1 MSWVSDATAAYVNP
15 AGLGL
20 LGQPEAQ
27 VGFMVGVESFRALPP
42 VYWDTNRDGIT
53 DGRDTPLQVSSNV
66 DDIIGF
72 TAATGRNIGK
82 KFGIGLSVYV
92 PATRII
98 RFMTYEPSL
107 PTYFMHYNRPQRFVL
122 AMGVGGLVAKGVRL
136 GASFELVPG
145 SESVLAAT
153 LSGGLQNADS
163 EGDVLDPFVVD
174 VHQVSVNLKNGGS
187 PMVGLQL
194 DFGQWSDALTGLNV
208 GVTWRAPVG
217 FPLTIVGDVQANGSI
232 DLEDLSPYV
241 AAAILQG
248 QLQMTDHYVPMTLT
262 SGISYTTPTGHGTYL
277 DIIWKDWRPMTEAVA
292 RFSDGTL
299 LLPLADLSSGVVDN
313 NDMDVVLKATVT
325 VRGGAEFALPRATLN
340 NGFQY
345 AQTRIRVGGGYDP
358 TPLGSQGSDSALL
371 DTDRVMASLGLSVE
385 TADPLQ
391 LLGGPI
397 QFDLFGQFHGYLPRF
412 LPHET
417 EACQRQVSL

>member
-1 MSWVSDATAAYVNP
+1 
-15 AGLGL
+15 
-20 LGQPEAQ
+20 
-27 VGFMVGVESFRALPP
+27 MVGCVDRAEC
-42 VYWDTNRDGIT
+42 RQRG
-53 DGRDTPLQVSSNV
+53 GH
-66 DDIIGF
+66 
-72 TAATGRNIGK
+72 
-82 KFGIGLSVYV
+82 
-92 PATRII
+92 
-98 RFMTYEPSL
+98 PS
-107 PTYFMHYNRPQRFVL
+107 
-122 AMGVGGLVAKGVRL
+122 
-136 GASFELVPG
+136 
-145 SESVLAAT
+145 
-153 LSGGLQNADS
+153 DS
-163 EGDVLDPFVVD
+163 R
-174 VHQVSVNLKNGGS
+174 HN
-187 PMVGLQL
+187 
-194 DFGQWSDALTGLNV
+194 
-208 GVTWRAPVG
+208 
-217 FPLTIVGDVQANGSI
+217 IVGDVQANGSI

-248 QLQMTDHYVPMTLT
+248 PATTTDHYVPMTLT

-299 LLPLADLSSGVVDN
+299 LLPLSGVVDN

-371 DTDRVMASLGLSVE
+371 DTDRVMASLGPSVE

-391 LLGGPI
+391 LLAAPFSLIHLVNSTATYPG
-397 QFDLFGQFHGYLPRF
+397 F

-417 EACQRQVSL
+417 EISKAGFPVDSTAFPIGGIGWVVGGQWHFEY